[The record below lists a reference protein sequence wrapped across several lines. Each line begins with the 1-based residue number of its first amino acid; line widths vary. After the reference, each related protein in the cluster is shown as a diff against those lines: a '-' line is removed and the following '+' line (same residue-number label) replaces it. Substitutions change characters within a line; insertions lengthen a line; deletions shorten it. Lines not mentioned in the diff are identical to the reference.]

1 MKKTLVTILL
11 GCLFITAMLTGCTSY
26 GNADSST
33 GSVTSNSP
41 SAKNTANNDASDTN
55 AIANE
60 EITIVSR
67 EDGSG
72 TRSAFIELFGVETT
86 GEDGKK
92 VDNTT
97 LAAIITNSTSVVMTT
112 VSGDKN
118 AMGYLSLGSLNDT
131 VKALSIDGAQPSV
144 ANIEN
149 GTYTIA
155 RPFIVATKGDLS
167 EAAQDFM
174 DYILSTQGQK
184 IVNDNGY
191 IPIKD
196 TKDYTGSI
204 SSGKIVVAGS
214 SSVTPVMEKLKEGY
228 LALNS
233 GITIEIQQS
242 DSSTGMNNT
251 KDGVCDIGM
260 ASRELKSSETEAG
273 LVPIVIAN
281 DGIVVVVN
289 NNNPLTNLTKEQVM
303 QIYTGEITKWG
314 DIS

>member
-11 GCLFITAMLTGCTSY
+11 GCLFVTAMLTGCTNF
-26 GNADSST
+26 GGDDSSAGNGASSNPPNANTT
-33 GSVTSNSP
+33 GN
-41 SAKNTANNDASDTN
+41 K
-55 AIANE
+55 

-97 LAAIITNSTSVVMTT
+97 LAAVITNSTSVVMTT

-174 DYILSTQGQK
+174 DYILSAQGQK

-191 IPIKD
+191 IPIRD
-196 TKDYTGSI
+196 TKDYTGSL

-214 SSVTPVMEKLKEGY
+214 SSVTPIMEKLKEGY

-273 LVPIVIAN
+273 LVPTVIAN

-289 NNNPLTNLTKEQVM
+289 NDNPLTNLTKEQVM